1 MGYQQKNSATYMS
14 TQLNNRER
22 EIKKKKILYVEMLS
36 EAVTSLQN
44 FYAWGCLHEVFYLW
58 VSLPRGR
65 KLHASN
71 LKLLQ
76 SC

>member
-14 TQLNNRER
+14 TQLNKRER
-22 EIKKKKILYVEMLS
+22 EIKKNLYVEMLL
-36 EAVTSLQN
+36 EAVKRLQN
-44 FYAWGCLHEVFYLW
+44 FYTGGCLHEAFHLW

-71 LKLLQ
+71 SKLLQ